1 MRVRTL
7 IRYLPALA
15 VGLLLAQLSLI
26 LLSYAANYMLRYLIS
41 AVDLNANSIQYLWLI
56 LHDVSLLF
64 ILSAIVYFGYRKFLS
79 TLPDDLFSAILM
91 QLPITYISLYL
102 LRPSFDLSS
111 LASSASTISSVTASI
126 SVLLVY
132 GLNSLA
138 RRRTGTTT

>member
-26 LLSYAANYMLRYLIS
+26 LLSYAANYMLRYLTS

-64 ILSAIVYFGYRKFLS
+64 ILSAIVYFSYRKFLS
-79 TLPDDLFSAILM
+79 ILPDDLFSAILM

-132 GLNSLA
+132 GLSRKAKNN
-138 RRRTGTTT
+138 